1 MSMLFLGAS
10 DDMAAHRKSGSL
22 RERKAITCRS
32 SGQAAETIMQGD
44 RDSQDFI
51 FDKVARCMA
60 KVGITD

>member
-1 MSMLFLGAS
+1 
-10 DDMAAHRKSGSL
+10 MAAHRKSGSL

-60 KVGITD
+60 KVGITE